1 MTKAHLIDEVA
12 HVAKMPREES
22 EVIVEAIFER
32 IVRSL
37 HSGNKIEIRD
47 FGSFGTRLHP
57 PREIPNPKTGV
68 RVAVP
73 AKRIPYF
80 EASEGLK
87 KFVNNPCVPVAPPP
101 EPAPGDRLRPDRRR

>member
-1 MTKAHLIDEVA
+1 MTKAALIGEVA
-12 HVAKMPREES
+12 HVTKMPREEA
-22 EVIVEAIFER
+22 EVSVEAIFER

-37 HSGNKIEIRD
+37 RSGNKIEIRG

-80 EASEGLK
+80 EASKGLK
-87 KFVNNPCVPVAPPP
+87 KFVNSSSVPVAPPP
-101 EPAPGDRLRPDRRR
+101 QTRSRRPPKP

>member
-1 MTKAHLIDEVA
+1 MTKADLIEEVA
-12 HVAKMPREES
+12 HATGMPQEES

-37 HSGNKIEIRD
+37 SSGNKIDIRG

-57 PREIPNPKTGV
+57 PRELPNPKTG
-68 RVAVP
+68 AWIEVP

-80 EASEGLK
+80 EASKGLK
-87 KFVNNPCVPVAPPP
+87 KFVNSSSIPVAPPP
-101 EPAPGDRLRPDRRR
+101 RTRSRRPPKT